1 MTDSII
7 VIGSGIVGICVT
19 LSLLEKGLRVEMI
32 DRHPPATG
40 ASHGNAGVISPWSCI
55 PQSMPGVWRSVP
67 RWLLDPEGPVAVR

>member
-40 ASHGNAGVISPWSCI
+40 ASHGNAGVVLCTAIYAGC
-55 PQSMPGVWRSVP
+55 M
-67 RWLLDPEGPVAVR
+67 A